1 LIIKAVGASI
11 FKEAPL
17 HSLTLST
24 QIVSIFA
31 AQNPVM
37 KKTTLLLI
45 ASAFSIGLHAQTLQ
59 YGTAPEPGD
68 VHKYREDTLQL
79 APGNA
84 GQGQTWNFA
93 SLVMDTAVVTNAY
106 VSPIGTPGASSFPA
120 ATVAQF
126 GDSTYTYFRVTPN
139 KTEALGIFS
148 QASGL
153 VTGVQVFSNPATFM
167 AYPLSLN
174 QTFVD
179 TGAFTVSLGPGLS
192 LTITLNQNAIADG
205 TGTLILPSGTF
216 SNVLRIKNIITNTT
230 SSLFGNST
238 SVEEN
243 YSWYDPATKFPL
255 FVVST
260 TTDNSGGATTVS
272 HSVNMRVNNIGSGL
286 EKNTSMVGTHIFPNP
301 AQVNGA
307 LTVRTEGR
315 GLSRILVYDV
325 LGKRV
330 FEDQQAQT
338 NSRVYS
344 IGTQGW
350 MPGVYLVQVVQDGK
364 TSSEKVVLE

>member
-1 LIIKAVGASI
+1 
-11 FKEAPL
+11 
-17 HSLTLST
+17 
-24 QIVSIFA
+24 
-31 AQNPVM
+31 
-37 KKTTLLLI
+37 
-45 ASAFSIGLHAQTLQ
+45 
-59 YGTAPEPGD
+59 
-68 VHKYREDTLQL
+68 
-79 APGNA
+79 
-84 GQGQTWNFA
+84 
-93 SLVMDTAVVTNAY
+93 
-106 VSPIGTPGASSFPA
+106 
-120 ATVAQF
+120 
-126 GDSTYTYFRVTPN
+126 
-139 KTEALGIFS
+139 
-148 QASGL
+148 
-153 VTGVQVFSNPATFM
+153 
-167 AYPLSLN
+167 
-174 QTFVD
+174 
-179 TGAFTVSLGPGLS
+179 
-192 LTITLNQNAIADG
+192 
-205 TGTLILPSGTF
+205 
-216 SNVLRIKNIITNTT
+216 
-230 SSLFGNST
+230 
-238 SVEEN
+238 
-243 YSWYDPATKFPL
+243 L

>member
-1 LIIKAVGASI
+1 
-11 FKEAPL
+11 
-17 HSLTLST
+17 
-24 QIVSIFA
+24 
-31 AQNPVM
+31 M
-37 KKTTLLLI
+37 KKTTLLML
-45 ASAFSIGLHAQTLQ
+45 ASAFSIGLGAQTLQ
-59 YGTAPEPGD
+59 YGTSPEPGD
-68 VHKYREDTLQL
+68 MHKYREDILQV
-79 APGNA
+79 APGSA
-84 GQGQTWNFA
+84 GQNQTWNFA
-93 SLVMDTAVVTNAY
+93 SLVMDSTIVTDTY
-106 VSPIGTPGASSFPA
+106 ISPVGTPGASSFPT

-126 GDSTYTYFRVTPN
+126 GDSTYTYYRVTPN
-139 KTEALGIFS
+139 KAEVLGIFS
-148 QASGL
+148 ESSGL
-153 VTGVQVFSNPATFM
+153 VTGAQVFSNPATFM

-192 LTITLNQNAIADG
+192 LTITLNQNATADG

-216 SNVLRIKNIITNTT
+216 TNVLRIKNTITTT
-230 SSLFGNST
+230 STSLFGNST

-260 TTDNSGGATTVS
+260 TTDNSGGSTTVS
-272 HSVNMRVNNIGSGL
+272 HSVTMRVNNIGSGL
-286 EKNTSMVGTHIFPNP
+286 EKNTSLVNTHIFPNP
-301 AQVNGA
+301 AHVNGT
-307 LTVRTEGR
+307 LSVRTEGR
-315 GLSRILVYDV
+315 GLSRVLVYDV

-338 NSRVYS
+338 NSRGYS

-364 TSSEKVVLE
+364 TSTEKVILE